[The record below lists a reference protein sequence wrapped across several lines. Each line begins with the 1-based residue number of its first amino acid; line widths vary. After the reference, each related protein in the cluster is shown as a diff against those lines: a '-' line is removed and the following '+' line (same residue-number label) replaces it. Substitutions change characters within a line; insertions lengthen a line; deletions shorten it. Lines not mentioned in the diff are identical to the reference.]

1 MVVFAVMPIDEKL
14 SNFNRYKA
22 FPNWYPNDG
31 RSWSYGQTK
40 DLLYG
45 PLSNL
50 KIAYCL
56 AVNSAAD
63 CDADAEGQL
72 NSYDWMEQVLDP
84 NSDITTDRFNSSST
98 SINEVIEGSS
108 LWYQVMNPSGK
119 GVGLQANLHIL
130 DSYDDAYCG
139 GSGCYGSNDRR
150 DQESFLSVAIG
161 VIDKRS
167 NDTSRYSAGDLGHG
181 LSGYTYWSYQDD
193 MCYWRSADNDCHYDR
208 GEPLL
213 TGAYQLDCVTSSQS
227 GCFLARYDSSNRP
240 VGMMIT
246 NHDPYKTP
254 ANAEYPIQNQAT
266 KDMSTSANNIRP
278 SSVCCGAENTYQMLI
293 SQNYVTVGADGTSS
307 TQQYKSLSDFRH
319 TNFYAST
326 ATSYS
331 GFFSGILTHR
341 PHRQTDPFVAGTN
354 TSMHDVYLSSLRSS
368 STLSTFTFDTT
379 NDDVQVVAPLIFHS
393 FPQNNYTSVWEDES
407 EELLSSFNNDTLT
420 LKFGDADNDEA
431 KSAYISSEVFA
442 AAILDDNTQLNGN
455 SATDNSLAGV
465 LVSYNT
471 LDNEDSEL
479 FETSNSMPNT
489 DYSTWGFWAFTSID
503 FSDEDYEYDDMSA
516 ALHLGTWV
524 AGELVSQ
531 SEIPTSGSA
540 SMSGAAAFSVAYRYD
555 RNNYDHT
562 HHRYTTTAD
571 VAATFNWGS
580 SGYSGSLNFTNFDV
594 KNPIVANAGFTS
606 FTVAITGTDNTYSGN
621 STDSLDNSWLG
632 GASVAG
638 ALYGGSKV
646 QESGGRFNVN
656 LYKSGDIGTQGAN
669 DYYVAEGIYLVDC
682 TSGTCE

>member
-1 MVVFAVMPIDEKL
+1 
-14 SNFNRYKA
+14 
-22 FPNWYPNDG
+22 
-31 RSWSYGQTK
+31 
-40 DLLYG
+40 
-45 PLSNL
+45 
-50 KIAYCL
+50 
-56 AVNSAAD
+56 
-63 CDADAEGQL
+63 
-72 NSYDWMEQVLDP
+72 
-84 NSDITTDRFNSSST
+84 
-98 SINEVIEGSS
+98 
-108 LWYQVMNPSGK
+108 
-119 GVGLQANLHIL
+119 
-130 DSYDDAYCG
+130 
-139 GSGCYGSNDRR
+139 
-150 DQESFLSVAIG
+150 
-161 VIDKRS
+161 
-167 NDTSRYSAGDLGHG
+167 
-181 LSGYTYWSYQDD
+181 
-193 MCYWRSADNDCHYDR
+193 
-208 GEPLL
+208 
-213 TGAYQLDCVTSSQS
+213 
-227 GCFLARYDSSNRP
+227 
-240 VGMMIT
+240 MMIT

-266 KDMSTSANNIRP
+266 KDMSRSAN
-278 SSVCCGAENTYQMLI
+278 SVLVGSHFGQDENTYQMLI

-341 PHRQTDPFVAGTN
+341 PHWQTDPFVAGTCC
-354 TSMHDVYLSSLRSS
+354 SMNDVYLSSLRSS

-379 NDDVQVVAPLIFHS
+379 NDDVQVVVPLIFHS

-442 AAILDDNTQLNGN
+442 AAILNDNAQLNGN
-455 SATDNSLAGV
+455 SASDNSLAGV

-503 FSDEDYEYDDMSA
+503 FSDEDDDMSA

-555 RNNYDHT
+555 RNNYDHI

-580 SGYSGSLNFTNFDV
+580 SGYSGTLDFTNFDV
-594 KNPIVANAGFTS
+594 KNPIVVNAGFTS

-669 DYYVAEGIYLVDC
+669 DYYVAEGIYLID
-682 TSGTCE
+682 